1 MFRRG
6 IPLFNMFG
14 FKVRLDVSWF
24 FLALLI
30 TWTLATG
37 FFPFTYPGL
46 SYTNYLWMG
55 MSVAVGLFFSIVVH
69 EFAHSWVAR
78 RFGVPMGG
86 ITLFLFGGV
95 AEMEHEATSPKMEF
109 WMAVAGP
116 ATSILVMLL
125 FGGVTLLGLRAGW
138 PTPVTGVTSYL
149 STLNGILAVFNMV
162 PAFPLDGGRVLRS
175 ALWQWKK
182 NLQWA
187 TRITSNLGSW
197 FGLFLIIIGIFRML
211 EGFFIGGLW
220 SVLIGLFLRGAAG
233 ASYRQL
239 ITQRELEGEPVR
251 RFMRTDIVTV
261 SPGLPLQ
268 ELINNHFYRSYHK
281 RYPVVTQEGRLV
293 GYVDLEQVR
302 GTPREEW
309 PFLRVG
315 DIITPVNPEN
325 LIEADSDAMSALARL
340 SRNDGPEPLLVVE
353 DNHLVGLL
361 SLQDLQRFLSIRM
374 KLEGE
379 PG

>member
-14 FKVRLDVSWF
+14 FKVRLDASWF

-46 SYTNYLWMG
+46 SYGGYLWMG
-55 MSVAVGLFFSIVVH
+55 LSVAVGLFFSIIVH

-78 RFGVPMGG
+78 RFGMPMGG

-109 WMAVAGP
+109 WMALAGP
-116 ATSILVMLL
+116 ATSVLVMLL

-197 FGLFLIIIGIFRML
+197 FGVFLIVMGILRML
-211 EGFFIGGLW
+211 EGAFIGGLW

-239 ITQRELEGEPVR
+239 IMQRELEGEPVR
-251 RFMRTDIVTV
+251 RFMQTEVITV
-261 SPGLPLQ
+261 PPSLPLP
-268 ELINNHFYRSYHK
+268 ELINSHFYRSYHK
-281 RYPVVTQEGRLV
+281 RYPVTQEGRLA
-293 GYVDLEQVR
+293 GYVDLDQVR
-302 GTPREEW
+302 RTPQQEW
-309 PFLRVG
+309 AYLQVG
-315 DIITPVNPEN
+315 DIATPANPEST
-325 LIEADSDAMSALARL
+325 IEADADAMSALKRL
-340 SRNDGPEPLLVVE
+340 SRDGGAEPLMVVQ
-353 DNHLVGLL
+353 NNQLVGLL
-361 SLQDLQRFLSIRM
+361 SLQDLQRFLSMKM